1 MPRPSM
7 PENFHADDEFGSSL
21 LSILDELRAM
31 CGRYEAL
38 ESGHLM
44 ETLDLIGADWEA
56 PRLPE

>member
-1 MPRPSM
+1 M